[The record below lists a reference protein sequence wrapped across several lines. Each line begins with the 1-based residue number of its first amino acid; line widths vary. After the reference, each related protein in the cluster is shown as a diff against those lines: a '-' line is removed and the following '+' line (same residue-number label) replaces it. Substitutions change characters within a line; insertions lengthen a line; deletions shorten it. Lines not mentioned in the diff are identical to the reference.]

1 MAPPV
6 QDNRQRIIEA
16 ARLAFTAAGYRS
28 SIEHI
33 AQLAGVAKQTVYNH
47 FPTKEALFD
56 EMTRENMNLFMV
68 SLGDNPDDPRQA
80 LLEFGR
86 KYYESVLSGQ
96 CVSWMRMIAAEAP
109 RFPDMAART
118 YQLGPVAMLD
128 RLSDYLGRAMAR
140 GKLRRDDP
148 GMAAEILY
156 GMLSGA
162 ERTRMLFG
170 VEREPY
176 DQEAR
181 VVAIVDCFMRAYAP
195 ADNSNTQHS

>member
-1 MAPPV
+1 MAPTS

-16 ARLAFTAAGYRS
+16 AREAFMTEGYRS
-28 SIEHI
+28 SIDRI

-47 FPTKEALFD
+47 FPTKEVLFD
-56 EMTRENMNLFMV
+56 EMTRDNTSLFLV
-68 SLGDNPDDPRQA
+68 TLSGNPDDPREA

-86 KYYESVLSGQ
+86 KYYEGVLSGQ
-96 CVSWMRMIAAEAP
+96 CVAWMRMIAAEAP

-118 YQLGPVAMLD
+118 YRLGPVAMLEQ
-128 RLSDYLGRAMAR
+128 LTDYLRRTMER
-140 GKLRRDDP
+140 NKLRNDDP
-148 GMAAEILY
+148 QLAAEILY

-170 VEREPY
+170 VDREPY

-181 VVAIVDCFMRAYAP
+181 VTAIIDCFMRAYRP
-195 ADNSNTQHS
+195 

>member
-1 MAPPV
+1 MAPPS

-16 ARLAFTAAGYRS
+16 AREAFTTEGYRS

-56 EMTRENMNLFMV
+56 EMTRDNMNVFSVPL
-68 SLGDNPDDPRQA
+68 SGNPDNPRQT
-80 LLEFGR
+80 LTEFATT
-86 KYYESVLSGQ
+86 YYECVMSGQ
-96 CVSWMRMIAAEAP
+96 CAAWLRMIAAEAP

-118 YQLGPVAMLD
+118 YTLGPGTMIDQLADFLH
-128 RLSDYLGRAMAR
+128 RAMILKTMR
-140 GKLRRDDP
+140 NDDP
-148 GMAAEILY
+148 RFAAEMLY

-170 VEREPY
+170 IEREPY
-176 DQEAR
+176 DAKAR
-181 VVAIVDCFMRAYAP
+181 VSAIIDCFMRAYKP
-195 ADNSNTQHS
+195 

>member
-1 MAPPV
+1 MAPPS

-16 ARLAFTAAGYRS
+16 AREAFTTQGYRS

-56 EMTRENMNLFMV
+56 EMTRDNMSLFTV
-68 SLGDNPDDPRQA
+68 SLSGSPDKPHETLKA
-80 LLEFGR
+80 FGR
-86 KYYESVLSGQ
+86 QYYEGVLSGE
-96 CVSWMRMIAAEAP
+96 CVSWMRIIAAEAP
-109 RFPDMAART
+109 RFPEMAART
-118 YQLGPVAMLD
+118 YQLGPLAMLD
-128 RLSDYLGRAMAR
+128 QLADYLRRSMDA

-148 GMAAEILY
+148 MLAAEILY

-170 VEREPY
+170 AEREPY
-176 DQEAR
+176 DQELR
-181 VVAIVDCFMRAYAP
+181 VAAIIDCFMRAYAP
-195 ADNSNTQHS
+195 